1 MKKCLLIIVC
11 SIISLLFFNV
21 LTLFVY
27 CTQSEFLG
35 VKFLRTASINNV
47 NSQITYMSDMELN
60 SVTAYI
66 QLNFEGRSC
75 KINKPEGLIGGYY
88 KGPYYCDNDVPWIIY
103 FGKKYNTIIIEDVY
117 DMKKENNGGVSYKHS
132 GIFYVGIN
140 VDEYKML
147 RMTRHDYIK
156 KITALIK
163 EWSPE
168 FD

>member
-75 KINKPEGLIGGYY
+75 KINKPEG
-88 KGPYYCDNDVPWIIY
+88 
-103 FGKKYNTIIIEDVY
+103 
-117 DMKKENNGGVSYKHS
+117 
-132 GIFYVGIN
+132 
-140 VDEYKML
+140 
-147 RMTRHDYIK
+147 
-156 KITALIK
+156 
-163 EWSPE
+163 
-168 FD
+168 